1 MPRAAA
7 VLLTLALCALATWL
21 LFSRLEGP
29 IGRWLRRRDPA
40 TDSARVRHV
49 MFSLAAFS
57 AFVTFYSFAGA
68 PTLRK
73 LSWAPQVFGILVV
86 LTATA
91 SLARRLP
98 RTQKAFAEE
107 TLGRAIVKR
116 WAWADTQP
124 PRDLREAFFLQT
136 MRSQESVKAYA
147 QVLKIYK
154 EAISENLANGFVTRD
169 QTAVLESLRV
179 QLQIRK
185 AEHERVMAELA
196 EEERAMSG
204 DPAKPVSAEKRLQ
217 LETYERVL
225 RSHVDMLGTDAA
237 QDDRFL
243 ARLRAEYRV
252 TPAEHAAV
260 LDKILGGAQGMAGE
274 LAGELAV
281 IEHVSLTIRA
291 LEGETSAAHEF
302 LGDLLRRRRARALD
316 RVIRVLRLAPEET
329 SRQTRED
336 LCNMDQTIRS
346 AAIERQVSAVVTPE
360 IAERLLAAHRQAA
373 NIASGSTL
381 TEMLRARVESID
393 PYVRAVALYLLATR
407 GEADDDLLV
416 RLSSDEHELVRET
429 ARHFRDGTRRKE
441 DQDTTRDALLTVE
454 KMIALRSASIF
465 SRLAAEE
472 LAELARSSRERSY
485 AAGETLCVE
494 GERGNEIFFL
504 LEGEVTVSRRE
515 SATEKIIGTE
525 RTGALIGEM
534 AVLDPA
540 PRSATVVA
548 GASGSSV
555 LILDGEAFR
564 HGLHADPAIADGVI
578 RALAQ
583 RLRGAQRG

>member
-1 MPRAAA
+1 M
-7 VLLTLALCALATWL
+7 
-21 LFSRLEGP
+21 
-29 IGRWLRRRDPA
+29 
-40 TDSARVRHV
+40 
-49 MFSLAAFS
+49 
-57 AFVTFYSFAGA
+57 
-68 PTLRK
+68 
-73 LSWAPQVFGILVV
+73 
-86 LTATA
+86 
-91 SLARRLP
+91 
-98 RTQKAFAEE
+98 
-107 TLGRAIVKR
+107 
-116 WAWADTQP
+116 
-124 PRDLREAFFLQT
+124 
-136 MRSQESVKAYA
+136 KAYA

-217 LETYERVL
+217 LETYASVL
-225 RSHVDMLGTDAA
+225 RRHLDVPGTDAA

-252 TPAEHAAV
+252 TPAEHTAV
-260 LDKILGGAQGMAGE
+260 LEKILAGAQGEEEG

-281 IEHVSLTIRA
+281 IERASLTIRA
-291 LEGETSAAHEF
+291 LEDETSATHEF
-302 LGDLLRRRRARALD
+302 LGDLLRIRRARAVDHVL
-316 RVIRVLRLAPEET
+316 RVLRLAPEET

-336 LCNMDQTIRS
+336 LFSPEQTIRS
-346 AAIERQVSAVVTPE
+346 AAIERQLSAAVAPE
-360 IAERLLAAHRQAA
+360 IAGRLLAAHRQAVD
-373 NIASGSTL
+373 IASGSTL
-381 TEMLRARVESID
+381 TEMLRARAESSD
-393 PYVRAVALYLLATR
+393 PYLRAVALYLLATR
-407 GEADDDLLV
+407 GQAEDELLV
-416 RLSSDEHELVRET
+416 RLCGDEHELVRET

-441 DQDTTRDALLTVE
+441 GQGTTRDPLLTVE

-465 SRLAAEE
+465 SRLAPEA

-485 AAGETLCVE
+485 AAGEGLCAE

-515 SATEKIIGTE
+515 GATERIIGRE
-525 RTGALIGEM
+525 RAGGLIGEM

-540 PRSATVVA
+540 PRSASVVA
-548 GASGSSV
+548 GTSGSSV